1 MRYFQKYLNFFF
13 LLTAIL
19 QSMLCFYGQVQFS
32 TGWPRNPL
40 STYMNMLFYFACKFL
55 FAEPTVLLALTNRL
69 VTKIFTAFIGWNGM
83 RLRMK
88 EDRVVEGAFQLALY
102 AFILFLYWLIQIIS
116 LIILL
121 TFIRNANPRYRA
133 PTGPSGLALSE
144 LDNFVRCKFND
155 CCWEKKDLD
164 LWSKENNLYLA
175 LMAKRA
181 EAELDLSPSPSPLA
195 ESSSTRRRLN
205 INTNNTNSNI
215 SSFKI
220 NFSPQE
226 CFKNER
232 GYPAVFGGTQFC
244 GPGHFCNVKN
254 FVNTSNLTNATSTM
268 SIQRRSLREPI
279 LSLSDGDMNRDTGGW
294 MPRRRLLSSTTTSS
308 QTITTTTGAP
318 ANNSSNNEYAPSPSI
333 FAAPAPA
340 PSSAE
345 LKPLFIRS
353 KPVYPGD
360 PICHDIFKGIVTD
373 AICSDFDLWYQ
384 KFMEEFENNLMW
396 IIYVVLGIA
405 FFELVGIINAM
416 AANCWFCG
424 PPVKVDID
432 EEYTDSES
440 SSDEEDENGVIHHH
454 HGHHRGD
461 RKPKSMPLQK
471 IQKRKPKF
479 HRVGVI

>member
-1 MRYFQKYLNFFF
+1 MCRKCCTCIFCIRWGKKVRYFQKYLNFFF

-244 GPGHFCNVKN
+244 GPGHFCNVKR
-254 FVNTSNLTNATSTM
+254 V
-268 SIQRRSLREPI
+268 
-279 LSLSDGDMNRDTGGW
+279 
-294 MPRRRLLSSTTTSS
+294 
-308 QTITTTTGAP
+308 
-318 ANNSSNNEYAPSPSI
+318 
-333 FAAPAPA
+333 
-340 PSSAE
+340 AE
-345 LKPLFIRS
+345 GS
-353 KPVYPGD
+353 
-360 PICHDIFKGIVTD
+360 
-373 AICSDFDLWYQ
+373 
-384 KFMEEFENNLMW
+384 
-396 IIYVVLGIA
+396 
-405 FFELVGIINAM
+405 
-416 AANCWFCG
+416 
-424 PPVKVDID
+424 
-432 EEYTDSES
+432 
-440 SSDEEDENGVIHHH
+440 
-454 HGHHRGD
+454 
-461 RKPKSMPLQK
+461 
-471 IQKRKPKF
+471 
-479 HRVGVI
+479 